1 MADITATGLLE
12 TAAGKP
18 RVGVRVAFRVA
29 TSFSTAT
36 ESYIAGTEAVT
47 RTGAA
52 GTFSIDIAVPD
63 DGAAAYG
70 VYIGESSTALLTAN
84 LSAADD
90 PVDLADMIAGA
101 FDAAT
106 DSVSTLL
113 YGAIAPASVGASGQY
128 ATLALA
134 LAAGEKY
141 IALEPATY
149 SGAVTISGD
158 DVKIAGYGATW
169 TEQTAADTFT
179 VTGAR
184 VEIEGI
190 EFSGSHDGV
199 EASMTSNN
207 AVYTTGLWT
216 RVHRCKFTNL
226 RGYAVQASGADDLEI
241 SYCHAVNVA
250 TAASPV
256 KYTRYCFYVPG
267 ATLRPNVHHNY
278 IEGWSQGIGFWFGTS
293 YGVADTNTLLNNCG
307 HETGPAR
314 RSAIED
320 YGDSVQNTD
329 NRWINNTVDGTT
341 GQCIEL
347 AQGLKGT
354 LVQGNVLRNAGLG
367 YTTNAGPI
375 VITGGD
381 GGAGGLYSEGI
392 RVLANHIYGVAD
404 NTVSDQVL
412 TTGGVRDVLFEG
424 NHFEDFLNTTAT
436 LNPGSTLTP
445 ANVRIVNNTFRDSG
459 GGGHAI
465 IRLSPA
471 GCVVEGNDILSTI
484 ASTRG
489 IFADGS
495 NGHTVAN
502 NTVDVTSQAL
512 DLDDNNIVTGNI
524 AESASNSTVAV
535 IGAGNIL
542 TGNRITGDDDTTG
555 ITGVLS
561 ITGNRNQVKDNYIHR
576 DPATATGWGAVISC
590 DTTDNRIEGNTLES
604 GANNDTVVLFGTN
617 SRRNVLVGN
626 THIRPDNAL
635 GITDNDATVS
645 NSKNFNHTPTTLGTW

>member
-158 DVKIAGYGATW
+158 DVKIFGYGATW
-169 TEQTAADTFT
+169 TENAAGSTFT
-179 VTGAR
+179 VSGAR
-184 VEIEGI
+184 VSIEGLHI
-190 EFSGSHDGV
+190 SGSHDGD
-199 EASMTSNN
+199 EADMTGD
-207 AVYTTGLWT
+207 AAMLVTGDGFMA
-216 RVHRCKFTNL
+216 HRCRFTNL
-226 RGYAVQASGADDLEI
+226 IGYAVNVSSADDATVA
-241 SYCHAVNVA
+241 YCHAVNVA

-256 KYTRYCFYVPG
+256 KYTRYCFYFTG
-267 ATLRPNVHHNY
+267 SLRPNVHHNY
-278 IEGWSQGIGFWFGTS
+278 ITGWSQAIGFWFGTS
-293 YGVADTNTLLNNCG
+293 YGVADTNTLINNCG

-320 YGDSVQNTD
+320 YGDSVQNVD
-329 NRWINNTVDGTT
+329 NRWINNTIDGTT

-347 AQGLKGT
+347 AQG
-354 LVQGNVLRNAGLG
+354 
-367 YTTNAGPI
+367 
-375 VITGGD
+375 
-381 GGAGGLYSEGI
+381 
-392 RVLANHIYGVAD
+392 
-404 NTVSDQVL
+404 
-412 TTGGVRDVLFEG
+412 F
-424 NHFEDFLNTTAT
+424 
-436 LNPGSTLTP
+436 
-445 ANVRIVNNTFRDSG
+445 
-459 GGGHAI
+459 
-465 IRLSPA
+465 
-471 GCVVEGNDILSTI
+471 
-484 ASTRG
+484 
-489 IFADGS
+489 
-495 NGHTVAN
+495 
-502 NTVDVTSQAL
+502 
-512 DLDDNNIVTGNI
+512 
-524 AESASNSTVAV
+524 
-535 IGAGNIL
+535 
-542 TGNRITGDDDTTG
+542 
-555 ITGVLS
+555 
-561 ITGNRNQVKDNYIHR
+561 
-576 DPATATGWGAVISC
+576 
-590 DTTDNRIEGNTLES
+590 
-604 GANNDTVVLFGTN
+604 
-617 SRRNVLVGN
+617 
-626 THIRPDNAL
+626 
-635 GITDNDATVS
+635 
-645 NSKNFNHTPTTLGTW
+645 